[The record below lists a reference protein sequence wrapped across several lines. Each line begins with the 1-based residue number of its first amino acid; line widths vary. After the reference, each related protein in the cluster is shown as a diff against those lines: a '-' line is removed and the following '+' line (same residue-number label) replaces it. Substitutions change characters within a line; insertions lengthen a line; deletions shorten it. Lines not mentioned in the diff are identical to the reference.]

1 MAVTA
6 AYRTIT
12 RDEYFNLENGWSQHR
27 TFGSAEALH
36 WYAEREP
43 DTDFRQFA
51 AVDHPTRFILAT
63 REDFH
68 WRN

>member
-1 MAVTA
+1 MTTETT
-6 AYRTIT
+6 YRTIT
-12 RDEYFNLENGWSQHR
+12 REDYFNLENGWSQHR
-27 TFGSAEALH
+27 TFGSAEALR

-43 DTDFRQFA
+43 DTDFRQFP
-51 AVDHPTRFILAT
+51 AVEHPTRFILAT